1 LAFIVKSF
9 HSKRTRGIMRIKS
22 GERVYTSYLLQLRDG
37 SFVAIIAKELVNGR
51 LDFIIFSHSG
61 DEERILLKVK
71 GIGKREYDVVVS
83 RLIESLSSE
92 GLLVD
97 ARALCQKHSKEILK
111 LVG

>member
-9 HSKRTRGIMRIKS
+9 HSKRTRGVMRIKS
-22 GERVYTSYLLQLRDG
+22 GEKIYISYLLELRDG

-51 LDFIIFSHSG
+51 LDFVIFSHSG
-61 DEERILLKVK
+61 GKEKALLKVK
-71 GIGKREYDVVVS
+71 DIGKREYDAVVS
-83 RLIESLSSE
+83 GLIESLSSE

-97 ARALCQKHSKEILK
+97 ARMLCQKHSKEILK